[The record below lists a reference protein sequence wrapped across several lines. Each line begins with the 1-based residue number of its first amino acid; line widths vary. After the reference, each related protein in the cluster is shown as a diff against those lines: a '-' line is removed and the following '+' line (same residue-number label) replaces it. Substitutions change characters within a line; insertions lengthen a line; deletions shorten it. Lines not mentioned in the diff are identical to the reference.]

1 MDPVVENLTM
11 GGFFAVN
18 ETADQASF
26 EYVRMVG
33 LVTAIVVPIVFGAIF
48 VVGVI
53 GNLLLVFTVSR
64 NRTMRTNPNVFL
76 VSLSVGDVLLLLISV
91 PFTATIY
98 TIHEWNYGDAVCKVN
113 VFMQSLSL
121 GVSIFTLTAVSGDRF
136 VAVVFPIASYKWST
150 MRRTLQ
156 ICAVLWA
163 ASVALAVPDLF
174 FANVGFYR
182 NTDRRFLV
190 CNFYPADW
198 SKWYIQ
204 LRVTL
209 RFAVYF
215 VLPLLII
222 STMYVMI
229 AVTLL
234 RKPLEPCPSGT
245 NATSAAWTK
254 QLRARRR
261 ISKMVLCIVVIFA
274 VCWLPRYVY
283 LLWHDYYGIDYNTV
297 FHVFKIA
304 GFCLSFAYSS
314 VNPVA
319 LYVVSDDF
327 RQYFD
332 HYLFGRCCR
341 SRRMKKRRG
350 TTTMTGF
357 PAHSVASNGGRLL
370 QGSHTRL
377 SMTPGNTP
385 NLSLEDITRA

>member
-11 GGFFAVN
+11 GGFFTVN

-174 FANVGFYR
+174 FANVGFYKH
-182 NTDRRFLV
+182 TDRRFLV
-190 CNFYPADW
+190 CNFYPAEW

-215 VLPLLII
+215 VLPLMII
-222 STMYVMI
+222 STMYAMI

-245 NATSAAWTK
+245 NATDRKS
-254 QLRARRR
+254 
-261 ISKMVLCIVVIFA
+261 VV
-274 VCWLPRYVY
+274 
-283 LLWHDYYGIDYNTV
+283 
-297 FHVFKIA
+297 
-304 GFCLSFAYSS
+304 
-314 VNPVA
+314 
-319 LYVVSDDF
+319 
-327 RQYFD
+327 
-332 HYLFGRCCR
+332 
-341 SRRMKKRRG
+341 
-350 TTTMTGF
+350 
-357 PAHSVASNGGRLL
+357 
-370 QGSHTRL
+370 
-377 SMTPGNTP
+377 
-385 NLSLEDITRA
+385 